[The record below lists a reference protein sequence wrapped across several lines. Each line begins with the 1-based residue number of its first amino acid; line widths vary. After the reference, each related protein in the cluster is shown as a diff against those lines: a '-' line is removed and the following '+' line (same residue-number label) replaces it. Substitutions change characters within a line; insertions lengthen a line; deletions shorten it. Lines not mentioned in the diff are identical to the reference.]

1 MSRKSDLAMRQLLCT
16 AAVALAVPTAAGTA
30 HAAPLTGKQ
39 SMTGVESKRNSRSRA
54 RAEEEAAAAALFPLT
69 LRPVARTTD
78 EETSDAIQVRV
89 EDASGRRV
97 ILARAHGG
105 AVVGPLPAGE
115 YNGAPS
121 RPATV
126 PKSMPCCS
134 APASAVC
141 CATNWAPDHTFAA
154 GREPARVQA
163 TAARLPRTHRSQASR
178 LPAMPPAMSAAIGS
192 TLPLKLCPTH
202 RPASAARPI
211 CEKPIS
217 EAAAPAMRG

>member
-97 ILARAHGG
+97 ILARAHGKC
-105 AVVGPLPAGE
+105 VVGPLPAGE
-115 YNGAPS
+115 YTVHLKAGNRTEEHAMLLGAG
-121 RPATV
+121 
-126 PKSMPCCS
+126 K
-134 APASAVC
+134 
-141 CATNWAPDHTFAA
+141 
-154 GREPARVQA
+154 
-163 TAARLPRTHRSQASR
+163 
-178 LPAMPPAMSAAIGS
+178 
-192 TLPLKLCPTH
+192 
-202 RPASAARPI
+202 
-211 CEKPIS
+211 
-217 EAAAPAMRG
+217 RGLLRYELGA